1 MSLIT
6 PDKLQKL
13 QQALHAKAKGSP
25 HHRFH
30 ALYDKVYRTD
40 VLDYAYR
47 CCRANGGASGVDG
60 QTFEAIELY
69 GVEKWL
75 GELADELATKRY
87 QPEPVRRVMIPKENG
102 KLRPLGI
109 PTIKDRVVQK
119 AVVLLLE
126 PILEADLPPEQF
138 AYRPAR
144 DASQAVTAVMKL
156 LRSGHTEVI
165 DADLSEYFESIPHAE
180 LMQCIA
186 RRVVDGTL
194 LHLIKMWLVVPV
206 EETEEHGRTTRTTRN
221 RATGRGVPQGSP
233 LSPLLSNWY
242 MRRFILGWKTLGHE
256 KRLNAKIVNYA
267 DDFVICCRRT
277 GAQAMVAMRSMMQR
291 LKLTINEQ
299 KTRHCVLPGDSLN
312 FLGFRLGQLHS
323 RRNGFPYLGVRARQD
338 RVLSICRKVHNL
350 TAKQTTYQEVEER
363 VARLNE
369 LLEGWANYFSL
380 GTVSRINNMID
391 HYVIRRL
398 RQWLRRKH
406 LVKRGSYLRWP
417 YDHFYKKLGLVC
429 LAKRRG
435 RIPWAEA

>member
-1 MSLIT
+1 MSLTT
-6 PDKLQKL
+6 PEKLQKL

-25 HHRFH
+25 DHRFH

-40 VLDYAYR
+40 VLAFAYR
-47 CCRANGGASGVDG
+47 CCRANGGAPGVDG
-60 QTFEAIELY
+60 QTFDAIESY
-69 GVEKWL
+69 GVETWL
-75 GELADELATKRY
+75 SELAEELATKRY
-87 QPEPVRRVMIPKENG
+87 RPLPVRRVMIPKENG

-138 AYRPAR
+138 AYRAGR
-144 DASQAVTAVMKL
+144 NASHAVTAVVKL

-186 RRVVDGTL
+186 RRIVDGSL

-206 EETEEHGRTTRTTRN
+206 EENDEQGRTTRTTRN
-221 RATGRGVPQGSP
+221 RDIGRGVPQGSP

-242 MRRFILGWKTLGHE
+242 MRRFVWGWRTLGHE
-256 KRLNAKIVNYA
+256 KRLNARIVNYA
-267 DDFVICCRRT
+267 DDFVICCKST
-277 GAQAMVAMRSMMQR
+277 GAQAMAAMRDMMQR

-299 KTRHCVLPGDSLN
+299 KTRHCVLPGNSFH
-312 FLGFRLGQLHS
+312 FLGFEFGLMYS
-323 RRNGFPYLGVRARQD
+323 RRNGFAYWGVRARKE
-338 RVLSICRKVHNL
+338 RVQGVCRQVHDL
-350 TAKQTTYQEVEER
+350 TSAQTTYYGVEDR

-380 GTVSRINNMID
+380 GTVSRVYNMID
-391 HYVIRRL
+391 HYTVRRL

-406 LVKRGSYLRWP
+406 LVKRGSYLRWS
-417 YDHFYKKLGLVC
+417 YDYFYKTLGLVC

-435 RIPWAEA
+435 RLPWAEA